1 MKKEI
6 EVLEELSNTL
16 MDIQWATETQY
27 NALTL
32 AIKVMKEH
40 KCQHEGCESKDLIIT
55 CDNHINTDYPND
67 CDNCEDRA
75 KLLEAV
81 GVDRIHKMIEKYD
94 DSCGEDYDNSELAL
108 ALNKEIV
115 KAIK

>member
-6 EVLEELSNTL
+6 EKGGKMDKLIGQFDATVWAEEFIKTVKEKP
-16 MDIQWATETQY
+16 DIATDIDTMRGWFANSIMAGY
-27 NALTL
+27 DKAKN
-32 AIKVMKEH
+32 
-40 KCQHEGCESKDLIIT
+40 
-55 CDNHINTDYPND
+55 
-67 CDNCEDRA
+67 EDRA